1 MEIDIKN
8 KALLRNVKLRM
19 VVENKTSIEEVS
31 ELSLMNKTFIKEDA
45 KLNLEEIYKLKNL
58 KKLSIKFFTIND
70 EIIKVLN
77 KLEKLEILEIYMCKF
92 ETTERLNGNNIKN
105 IYIYNAENL
114 NLDILDTNKVKAI
127 RIENSGLVDFY
138 KFVKF
143 EKIEKLEVI
152 RCPVISIPKLNL
164 LKSIKELYLQEIDL
178 QFDLEINAL
187 EKLEF
192 ISLNGSNVNDREEYI
207 QKIKNQNNYIKVE
220 FKNDNRPIE

>member
-1 MEIDIKN
+1 
-8 KALLRNVKLRM
+8 
-19 VVENKTSIEEVS
+19 
-31 ELSLMNKTFIKEDA
+31 
-45 KLNLEEIYKLKNL
+45 
-58 KKLSIKFFTIND
+58 
-70 EIIKVLN
+70 
-77 KLEKLEILEIYMCKF
+77 MCKF

-220 FKNDNRPIE
+220 FKNYNRPIE